1 MEIHDY
7 YAFIASKR
15 KKRASRRDIRFFRSI
30 HDGVINCWFQRRTFV
45 WGHSKANKS
54 LAAGDDTSVPFFS
67 KMIRHPFLLQDLL
80 QVTTSKDGH
89 PFPRSVSRMLQNLSV
104 SDLSNREKR
113 RKKTRLRLLPTS
125 FLETFAAKSVIRC
138 PALLQ
143 GSINS
148 RHEVGNSL
156 SSIALCFLRYH
167 LCISGRRRRRR
178 NGQIQRI
185 QGTQHCQLVAREKTK
200 DYLLQMKFTSLIR
213 GGTRKGTTARWRESI
228 SNAGRRGGLPSGGIT
243 MAPHPVGEAHSV
255 WLTIYSQTKYAN
267 LKFFVFINQIHR
279 WIKGEA
285 VKLSRFSIFNR
296 AKRNGRRTF

>member
-1 MEIHDY
+1 MTRPFLSFPKWYVILFYCRTCCRWLHRMTVIHFQEVFLECCKTCRL
-7 YAFIASKR
+7 ATWAIVKR
-15 KKRASRRDIRFFRSI
+15 EKKKRVFVYCRR
-30 HDGVINCWFQRRTFV
+30 V
-45 WGHSKANKS
+45 
-54 LAAGDDTSVPFFS
+54 
-67 KMIRHPFLLQDLL
+67 FL
-80 QVTTSKDGH
+80 K
-89 PFPRSVSRMLQNLSV
+89 F
-104 SDLSNREKR
+104 
-113 RKKTRLRLLPTS
+113 
-125 FLETFAAKSVIRC
+125 ETAKSVIRC

-167 LCISGRRRRRR
+167 LCISGRYGRRR

-255 WLTIYSQTKYAN
+255 WLTIYSLTKYAN
-267 LKFFVFINQIHR
+267 FKFYVFINQIHR

-285 VKLSRFSIFNR
+285 VKLRRFSIFNR